1 MSRVGATCP
10 DPRATWL
17 ESHAVEDGL
26 AAAEQLDI
34 ALAFPLDVPVR
45 RGLIAARLGLRPVR
59 ECTDPLVS
67 SLEGEG
73 LWIREMAPPIGA
85 PLCVARCDTSERAL
99 ALVERAR
106 EAVGLDVVAI
116 SSLGRQLSET
126 LQCAGFQT
134 ISSRG
139 QWWSDSNP
147 PPT

>member
-1 MSRVGATCP
+1 MSFAAGEIR
-10 DPRATWL
+10 TWL
-17 ESHAVEDGL
+17 EIRAVEDGL

-59 ECTDPLVS
+59 ERTDPLVS

-85 PLCVARCDTSERAL
+85 PFCVARCDTSERAL

-106 EAVGLDVVAI
+106 EAMGLEVVAI
-116 SSLGRQLSET
+116 SSLGRQLS
-126 LQCAGFQT
+126 
-134 ISSRG
+134 
-139 QWWSDSNP
+139 
-147 PPT
+147 